1 MTEVQVKGNLDGALK
16 KFKTKCARDGILSE
30 AKKRK
35 FYDKPGVIRREEKKK
50 NTINSRKRNKM
61 ANRRSRND

>member
-35 FYDKPGVIRREEKKK
+35 FYDKPGVVKKKKKKKKEEK
-50 NTINSRKRNKM
+50 
-61 ANRRSRND
+61 

>member
-35 FYDKPGVIRREEKKK
+35 FYDKPGVVRREEKKK
-50 NTINSRKRNKM
+50 NTINSRKTLKIMETRIKI
-61 ANRRSRND
+61 